1 MVRSLRVWVL
11 PRLVTLPAPSPPTQ
25 PAAGMGRLG
34 RLPSCS
40 RLFAWDLEQR
50 NCRKASKKPALENQL
65 SVGSPTHYAQTRAGD
80 PSPGLSSRHIAIP
93 ALTVWR
99 LRRRDRDKERE
110 TKQKQ
115 KEGTQGKS
123 APHSAPQI
131 FSTMHC
137 SGKSVVF
144 SSS

>member
-11 PRLVTLPAPSPPTQ
+11 PRLVTLPAPSPD
-25 PAAGMGRLG
+25 PACRRYGSPRAAPQLLSAFCLG
-34 RLPSCS
+34 S
-40 RLFAWDLEQR
+40 RAA
-50 NCRKASKKPALENQL
+50 KL
-65 SVGSPTHYAQTRAGD
+65 SESFEKTCFGKSAQCWSPTHYAQTRAGD

-115 KEGTQGKS
+115 KEGTQGIS
-123 APHSAPQI
+123 APPSAPQI